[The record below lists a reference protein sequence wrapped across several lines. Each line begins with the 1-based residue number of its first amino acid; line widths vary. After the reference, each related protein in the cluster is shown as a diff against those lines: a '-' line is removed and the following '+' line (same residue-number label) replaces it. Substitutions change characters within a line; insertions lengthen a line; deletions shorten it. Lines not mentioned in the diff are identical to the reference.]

1 MSTKKEMLGKENRKE
16 NGHRRYS
23 LLLLA
28 LLFIGFATYG
38 TYAYFTSS
46 ASTTKGHLT
55 LNGLYTGKQTLGDDS
70 GFEKKEGDGL
80 ADTNTPIYTPSD
92 NDANGGNGHFDS
104 KSDKDNVTEFGEFDW
119 VYVGNV
125 GSNGSNVSIKNS
137 APSDF
142 TAFNKAITVVGLD
155 NGKTFNKV
163 VGGDVFRKTARI
175 LVKSTDENDTTASN
189 LSVEWK
195 QTAES
200 NDILTKLA
208 VADMTVKIGDS
219 TGGKAVSL
227 AETSGD
233 TVSLLGKNPT
243 TKVAGTI
250 KPKQFVEI
258 DLLVQTKN
266 DATISSAEQNLLA
279 QIARQVAVRVSQDTT
294 IVNK

>member
-1 MSTKKEMLGKENRKE
+1 MSTKKEVLGKENRKE
-16 NGHRRYS
+16 KGHRRYS
-23 LLLLA
+23 LLLFA
-28 LLFIGFATYG
+28 LLFIGFASYG

-55 LNGLYTGKQTLGDDS
+55 LNGLYTGKQTLGDDK
-70 GFEKKEGDGL
+70 GFENKEGDGL
-80 ADTNTPIYTPSD
+80 ADTDTPIYTPSD
-92 NDANGGNGHFDS
+92 NDANGGNGNFDS
-104 KSDKDNVTEFGEFDW
+104 KSANNNVTEFGEFAW

-125 GSNGSNVSIKNS
+125 GSNGSNVSIANS
-137 APSDF
+137 APSNF
-142 TAFNKAITVVGLD
+142 TAFNKAITVAGSD
-155 NGKTFNKV
+155 SGKTFNKV

-195 QTAES
+195 QTAGS
-200 NDILTKLA
+200 KDILTKLA

-233 TVSLLGKNPT
+233 TVSLLGENPT
-243 TKVAGTI
+243 TKVTGTI

-279 QIARQVAVRVSQDTT
+279 QIARQVEVRVSQDTT